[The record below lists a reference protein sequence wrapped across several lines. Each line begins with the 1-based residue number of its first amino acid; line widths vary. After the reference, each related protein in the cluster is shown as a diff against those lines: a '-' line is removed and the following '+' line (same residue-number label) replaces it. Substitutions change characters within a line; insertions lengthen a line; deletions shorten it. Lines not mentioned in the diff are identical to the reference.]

1 MPRQIMSRR
10 ISVLVAVTALA
21 VSSLVYGA
29 DRASD
34 DECTRQEKV
43 QQETAARATN
53 QQQETTQAAQLPAAA
68 PLTLE
73 EVFAVSA
80 AAEAES
86 IETEDGVSAM
96 VGPIEVVV
104 ARLGPD
110 GKPVMACVDDVQA
123 ARRFFK
129 APVETLAP
137 KQAKEH

>member
-1 MPRQIMSRR
+1 MSRR
-10 ISVLVAVTALA
+10 FSLLVAVAALA
-21 VSSLVYGA
+21 VSSLVYAA

-34 DECTRQEKV
+34 NECTRQEKV
-43 QQETAARATN
+43 QQETTAPS
-53 QQQETTQAAQLPAAA
+53 AQLPAAA

-73 EVFAVSA
+73 EVFAVS
-80 AAEAES
+80 AEAES

-110 GKPVMACVDDVQA
+110 GKPVMACVDDIKA

-129 APVETLAP
+129 ASVETLAP

>member
-1 MPRQIMSRR
+1 MPRRITSRR

-21 VSSLVYGA
+21 VSSLAHGA
-29 DRASD
+29 NRAGD

-43 QQETAARATN
+43 QQA
-53 QQQETTQAAQLPAAA
+53 ETTQAAQLPATA
-68 PLTLE
+68 PRTLE

-80 AAEAES
+80 EAQAQS

-110 GKPVMACVDDVQA
+110 GKPVMACVDDVKA

-129 APVETLAP
+129 APAETLAP

>member
-1 MPRQIMSRR
+1 MSRR
-10 ISVLVAVTALA
+10 ISVLVALAALA
-21 VSSLVYGA
+21 VSSLVYAA

-34 DECTRQEKV
+34 TECTRQEKM
-43 QQETAARATN
+43 QQE
-53 QQQETTQAAQLPAAA
+53 ETTQAAQLPAAA

-73 EVFAVSA
+73 EVFAVS
-80 AAEAES
+80 AEAES

-110 GKPVMACVDDVQA
+110 GKPVMACVDDIKA

-137 KQAKEH
+137 KQDKEH

>member
-1 MPRQIMSRR
+1 MSR
-10 ISVLVAVTALA
+10 ISVLVAVTALS
-21 VSSLVYGA
+21 VSSFVYGA
-29 DRASD
+29 DRVSD

-43 QQETAARATN
+43 QQETTAQATI
-53 QQQETTQAAQLPAAA
+53 QQDETAKAAQLPAAA
-68 PLTLE
+68 PRTLE

-80 AAEAES
+80 EAEA

-110 GKPVMACVDDVQA
+110 GKPVMACVDDIKA

-129 APVETLAP
+129 APAETLAP

>member
-1 MPRQIMSRR
+1 MSR

-21 VSSLVYGA
+21 VSSLAYGA
-29 DRASD
+29 NRAGD
-34 DECTRQEKV
+34 DECARQEKV
-43 QQETAARATN
+43 QQETTAQATI
-53 QQQETTQAAQLPAAA
+53 QQDETAPAAQSPAAA

-80 AAEAES
+80 EAEA

-110 GKPVMACVDDVQA
+110 GKPVMACVDDIKA

-129 APVETLAP
+129 APAETLAP

>member
-1 MPRQIMSRR
+1 MSRR

-29 DRASD
+29 DRAGD
-34 DECTRQEKV
+34 NECARQEKV
-43 QQETAARATN
+43 QQEAAAQTTM
-53 QQQETTQAAQLPAAA
+53 QQDETTPAAAAQLPAAA
-68 PLTLE
+68 PLALE

-80 AAEAES
+80 EAQS
-86 IETEDGVSAM
+86 METEDGVGAM

-104 ARLGPD
+104 SRLGPD
-110 GKPVMACVDDVQA
+110 GKPVMACVDDIKA

-129 APVETLAP
+129 APAETLAP

>member
-10 ISVLVAVTALA
+10 ISVLMAVAALA
-21 VSSLVYGA
+21 VSSLVYAA

-34 DECTRQEKV
+34 TECTRQVKV
-43 QQETAARATN
+43 QQG
-53 QQQETTQAAQLPAAA
+53 AA
-68 PLTLE
+68 PRTLE
-73 EVFAVSA
+73 EVFVSA
-80 AAEAES
+80 QAES

-110 GKPVMACVDDVQA
+110 GKPVMACVDDIKA

>member
-10 ISVLVAVTALA
+10 ISVLVAVAALA
-21 VSSLVYGA
+21 VSSLVYAA

-34 DECTRQEKV
+34 TECTRQEKV
-43 QQETAARATN
+43 QQETTAPSAR
-53 QQQETTQAAQLPAAA
+53 L

-73 EVFAVSA
+73 EVFAVS
-80 AAEAES
+80 AEAES

-110 GKPVMACVDDVQA
+110 GKPVMACVDDIKA

>member
-1 MPRQIMSRR
+1 MPRKIMSRR

-21 VSSLVYGA
+21 VSSLVYAA
-29 DRASD
+29 DRAGDTES
-34 DECTRQEKV
+34 TRQEKT
-43 QQETAARATN
+43 QQETAAQATIP
-53 QQQETTQAAQLPAAA
+53 QEETTQAVQLPAAT

-73 EVFAVSA
+73 EVFAVS
-80 AAEAES
+80 AEAES
-86 IETEDGVSAM
+86 IETEDGVSAA

-104 ARLGPD
+104 ARIGPD
-110 GKPVMACVDDVQA
+110 GKPVMACVDDIKA